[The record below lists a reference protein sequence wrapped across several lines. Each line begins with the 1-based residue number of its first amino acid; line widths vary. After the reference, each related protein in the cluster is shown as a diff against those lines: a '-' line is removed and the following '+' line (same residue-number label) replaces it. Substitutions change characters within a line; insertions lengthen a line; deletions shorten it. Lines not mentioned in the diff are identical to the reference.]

1 MKLPYRISTHRFW
14 YAFVCFLACERA
26 GDLAL
31 QRVDVNGHPL
41 TSGWLYGALTAV
53 LFALAIFHAVAAL
66 KLETER
72 LKARVSGW
80 LA

>member
-1 MKLPYRISTHRFW
+1 MKLPYRVSAHRFW

-26 GDLAL
+26 GELAI
-31 QRVDVNGHPL
+31 QRIDVDGHPSAL
-41 TSGWLYGALTAV
+41 GWIYGALTTV

-72 LKARVSGW
+72 LRTRVSGW